1 MPPRLHSEL
10 TMSGPE
16 QSLLAGALLGA
27 GLPAEAHRHLELA
40 GADFQSDSVAEQHLR
55 EAQVLA
61 PDHAAVLIGLY
72 RFYFYKGRLQEALR
86 VAETCLAKAARDND
100 LDADWRKVRRS
111 DAEFSSFAAIL
122 PRFYLFALKA
132 YAYLRMRLGDIDEGH
147 AAIKKLLEL
156 DPTDKVNAG
165 VLHNVWQRIGQVDDD

>member
-1 MPPRLHSEL
+1 MPHRLHSEL

-40 GADFQSDSVAEQHLR
+40 GADFQSDAVAEQHLR
-55 EAQVLA
+55 EAQTLA

-72 RFYFYKGRLQEALR
+72 RFYFYKGRLGEALG
-86 VAETCLAKAARDND
+86 VAQTCLAKAARDNG
-100 LDADWRKVRRS
+100 LNADWRRVHRG
-111 DAEFSSFAAIL
+111 DAEFSSYSAIL

-132 YAYLRMRLGDIDEGH
+132 YAYLQMRLGAIDEGH
-147 AAIKKLLEL
+147 AAIDKLLEL
-156 DPTDKVNAG
+156 DPTDKVNAS
-165 VLHNVWQRIGQVDDD
+165 VLNDVWKRIGHDDDE